1 MTEERKNQNENG
13 EHKSELTYGIHDKP
27 PTLMAIPL
35 ALQNIMAAF
44 SGIVAVP
51 IVVGQAIGAG
61 PDQLALMISA
71 TLFASGISTLLQ
83 SRGVGPIG
91 SRLPC
96 IMGTDFT
103 FVGPGIAVA
112 SKFGLAGY
120 YTATIVGSFTEMI
133 LSRFLEPLMRF
144 FPPLVTGIVVTL
156 IGLTMLP
163 VAADWAAGGAG
174 AENYGDPKFILL
186 AMIVMVVIII
196 LNQFGKGFLSSGAV
210 LIGILVGYVVSHF
223 MGLLDFTPVKE
234 AAMLT
239 LPRPLSFGWNFQWE
253 ALLAFIPA
261 YFVTAVETI
270 GDLMSVAAASEHEIT
285 TEELKGGILSDGVGS
300 FVAGI
305 FNAGPH
311 TSFSQ
316 NVGII
321 PLTGVA
327 SRFVVM
333 ISGIMLLLAGV
344 FPKLGALVAIMPD
357 PVLGGAGIMM
367 FGMIAVGGLKLLQEV
382 EFTRRNS
389 LVVAVSIGLGL
400 CVVYRPEILDGLPN
414 VISTVFSSGMTTGTI
429 TAVLMNTILPEHA
442 AQEA

>member
-1 MTEERKNQNENG
+1 MESSNTT
-13 EHKSELTYGIHDKP
+13 KSELVYGINDKP
-27 PTLMAIPL
+27 PVRLMIPL

-51 IVVGQAIGAG
+51 IVIGQAMGAS
-61 PDQLALMISA
+61 PAQLSAMISA

-83 SRGVGPIG
+83 SRGAGPVG

-112 SKFGLAGY
+112 SQFGLAAY
-120 YTATIVGSFTEMI
+120 YTATIFGSFTEMI
-133 LSRFLEPLMRF
+133 LSRFLKPLMKL
-144 FPPLVTGIVVTL
+144 FPPLVTGIVVML

-163 VAADWAAGGAG
+163 VAADWSAGGAG
-174 AENYGDPKFILL
+174 SASYGHPKFILL
-186 AMIVMVVIII
+186 AFIVMLVIVL

-210 LIGILVGYVVSHF
+210 LIGILVGYIVSYF
-223 MGLLDFTPVKE
+223 MGLLDFTPVAE
-234 AAMLT
+234 AKWLT
-239 LPRPLSFGWNFQWE
+239 LPKMLSYGIDFKFT
-253 ALLAFIPA
+253 ALLTFIPA
-261 YFVTAVETI
+261 YIVTSIETI
-270 GDLMSVAAASEHEIT
+270 GDLMSVSAASEHEIT
-285 TEELKGGILSDGVGS
+285 TEELQGGILSDGVGS
-300 FVAGI
+300 FIAGI

-327 SRFVVM
+327 SRYVVM
-333 ISGIMLLLAGV
+333 VSGIILMLSGI

-382 EFTRRNS
+382 EFSRRNS
-389 LVVAVSIGLGL
+389 LVIAVSLGLGL
-400 CVVYRPEILDGLPN
+400 CVVYRPDILSGLPTA
-414 VISTVFSSGMTTGTI
+414 IKTIFSSGMTTGTI
-429 TAVLMNTILPEHA
+429 AAVVLNAILPKQA
-442 AQEA
+442 AQEG